1 MTVKTAHLDLY
12 QGDDAAWT
20 AVVRD
25 ASGVLLDLAAI
36 TPRAQIRRKVADA
49 DPVIVYEIPITV
61 VSAGTMLLNIP
72 HDVSRT
78 LNGAYVWDLQLTDA
92 AGSITT
98 ILAGKVNITLE
109 VTRDETALRAL
120 RNGDAVLRANI

>member
-49 DPVIVYEIPITV
+49 DPVIVYEIPIEV
-61 VSAGTMLLNIP
+61 ISAGTMKLNIP
-72 HDVSRT
+72 HDVSET
-78 LNGAYVWDLQLTDA
+78 LNGKYVWDLQLTDA

-98 ILAGKVNITLE
+98 ILAGNVNITLE
-109 VTRDETALRAL
+109 VTRDETALRAR
-120 RNGDAVLRANI
+120 RNGDAIFARV